1 MVEIAAYARE
11 GSQGCRKGRR
21 RQAQRAD
28 RKSASE
34 DERALRRL
42 EKASAKR

>member
-1 MVEIAAYARE
+1 MRGE
-11 GSQGCRKGRR
+11 GLQGCRKRKERR
-21 RQAQRAD
+21 AQKAD